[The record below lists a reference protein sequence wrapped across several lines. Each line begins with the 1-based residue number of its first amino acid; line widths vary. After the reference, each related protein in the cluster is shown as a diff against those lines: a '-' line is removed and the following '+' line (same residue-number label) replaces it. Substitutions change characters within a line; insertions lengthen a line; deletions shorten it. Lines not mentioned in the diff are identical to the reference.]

1 MTIFGK
7 LEENELR
14 IAPKVLIN
22 EGKQYIN
29 PSDEL
34 YISLGYLPI
43 EYTNAPEYREGYHN
57 NFYWLNMGN
66 KIQQVWQSIENT
78 LNEDLVDRVNKL
90 ETKIALTPITY
101 IEGMEVDEKKLYT
114 DGKIILRA
122 IASGTPTGLNDTNFF
137 D

>member
-7 LEENELR
+7 LEGNELM
-14 IAPKVLIN
+14 IAPKVLVN
-22 EGKQYIN
+22 NGKQYIN

-43 EYTNAPEYREGYHN
+43 EYTNAPEYREGYHT
-57 NFYWLNMGN
+57 NFYWLNVGD

-78 LNEDLVDRVNKL
+78 LNEDLVDRVNEL
-90 ETKIALTPITY
+90 ETKISLIPITY

-114 DGKIILRA
+114 DGKIVVKA
-122 IASGTPTGLNDTNFF
+122 IASGTPIGLNDTNFF

>member
-7 LEENELR
+7 LEGNELI
-14 IAPKVLIN
+14 IAPKVLISN
-22 EGKQYIN
+22 GKQYIN

-43 EYTNAPEYREGYHN
+43 EYTNAPEYREGYHT
-57 NFYWLNMGN
+57 NFYWLNVGD

-78 LNEDLVDRVNKL
+78 LNEDLVDRVNEL
-90 ETKIALTPITY
+90 ETKIALIPITY

-114 DGKIILRA
+114 DGKITVKA
-122 IASGTPTGLNDTNFF
+122 IASGTPTSLNDTNFF